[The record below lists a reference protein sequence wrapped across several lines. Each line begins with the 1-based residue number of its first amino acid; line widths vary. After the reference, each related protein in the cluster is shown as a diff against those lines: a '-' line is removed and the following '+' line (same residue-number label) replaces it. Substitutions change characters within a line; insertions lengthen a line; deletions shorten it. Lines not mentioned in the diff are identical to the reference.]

1 MWIVP
6 ERDAPGASDEWYASL
21 MNVPPFCT
29 ATRNEGVASPPRF
42 ATVYRISHWDVP

>member
-1 MWIVP
+1 MWIVS

-21 MNVPPFCT
+21 INVLPFCCT

-42 ATVYRISHWDVP
+42 ATV